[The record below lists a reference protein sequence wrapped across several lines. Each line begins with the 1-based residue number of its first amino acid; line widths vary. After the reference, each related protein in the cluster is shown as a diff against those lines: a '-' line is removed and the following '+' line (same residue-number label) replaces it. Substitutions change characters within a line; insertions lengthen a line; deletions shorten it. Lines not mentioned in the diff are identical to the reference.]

1 MASLTT
7 IPRERT
13 PDVPSVSEA
22 AERTLEAARRL
33 AEDWFELARL
43 EVASTLRR
51 SLVAAGL
58 LGGALALLVVGW
70 ISAAVA
76 AALALARVLDLDAS
90 VACVALAHA
99 VTGAALLVLARKRL
113 AATEG
118 PRQ

>member
-7 IPRERT
+7 IPRERP
-13 PDVPSVSEA
+13 PDAPSVADA

-43 EVASTLRR
+43 EVATTLRR

-58 LGGALALLVVGW
+58 LGGALALLAVGW

-76 AALALARVLDLDAS
+76 AALALARVLELDAS

-99 VTGAALLVLARKRL
+99 IAGGALLALARKRL
-113 AATEG
+113 ADAEG
-118 PRQ
+118 PRP